1 MVVAL
6 SVVLAG
12 HPKLKMTSA
21 ARLWKKLA
29 TELRF
34 SLDNL
39 ISNQR
44 DYIEWLLN
52 AMAEGTQIS
61 DSLEVS
67 TCSRHALEDTSKS
80 NNI

>member
-1 MVVAL
+1 MVVAPSL
-6 SVVLAG
+6 LFSPVIPNQNDLRR
-12 HPKLKMTSA
+12 S
-21 ARLWKKLA
+21 WKKLA

-52 AMAEGTQIS
+52 ACMAEGTQIS
-61 DSLEVS
+61 DSLEVAVS
-67 TCSRHALEDTSKS
+67 TCSRA
-80 NNI
+80 